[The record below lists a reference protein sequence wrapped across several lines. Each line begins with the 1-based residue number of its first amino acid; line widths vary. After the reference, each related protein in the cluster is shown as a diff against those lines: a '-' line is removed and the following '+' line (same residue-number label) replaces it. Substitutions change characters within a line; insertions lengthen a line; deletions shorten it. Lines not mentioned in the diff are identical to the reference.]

1 MTLTRS
7 HSDSCR
13 IDKEVPTQLSVA
25 YCRKAGQ
32 NPGAAVAPKELF
44 NSFSTRRVSLG
55 ISSIPSPR
63 ASYSLNSKSV
73 WAIAT
78 YVYDRRVLGKLVV
91 SKASAW

>member
-1 MTLTRS
+1 MTPVELTRRS
-7 HSDSCR
+7 PPSS
-13 IDKEVPTQLSVA
+13 LSLTA
-25 YCRKAGQ
+25 EKLGRTLEPQY
-32 NPGAAVAPKELF
+32 VAPKELF
-44 NSFSTRRVSLG
+44 NSFSTRHVSLG